1 MIKLLLRVLPI
12 VLLLAASQ
20 FTLAQTTTLPSV
32 YGRVLDAQTGEP
44 LRGADIS
51 VDFKKSGVSTDSAGR
66 YRLYLPFGEYVLK
79 VGHVGYNP
87 YRTKFYLKAIYKQ
100 NGFFTSRNWSGRS

>member
-1 MIKLLLRVLPI
+1 MNKLLLRVLPI
-12 VLLLAASQ
+12 VLFLAGSQ
-20 FTLAQTTTLPSV
+20 FSLAQTTTLPSV

-66 YRLYLPFGEYVLK
+66 YRLYLPFGEYWKTLDPANRWGGDWQHLVDSN
-79 VGHVGYNP
+79 H
-87 YRTKFYLKAIYKQ
+87 FEMQ
-100 NGFFTSRNWSGRS
+100 EH